1 MNRKKEISLEDLAS
15 TEWES
20 ESSVKMGFEKGVFKA
35 KAFFN
40 QMVYSF
46 THGKRRGETTR
57 FPTIDP
63 SFTWKKGFVHCW
75 TGYPNHGKTEM
86 LLQMSIAKSL
96 HDGWKWV
103 IFCPENM
110 SSDEQGTLTP
120 DELFDTLIH
129 AYIGK
134 SVDPFYKSS
143 QMSMEEYR
151 RGIEFVDK
159 HYTIIYPPELK
170 TPATVVKYLQHVID
184 SEKIDGVICDP
195 WNKMV
200 HNYSGLLDE
209 YLASQFAII
218 KDFAIRN
225 HIVFNIVEHPK
236 SVLKLQDGTLP
247 IPDAYS
253 LRGGAM
259 WNNAMDVI
267 ISVHR
272 PNYHQDK
279 KDQSVDF
286 ISHKIKNQKLVGM
299 PGTVNLTF
307 DRKSNRYFEING
319 NSPLQGVEM
328 PGETY
333 NVFKINPSKDFGL
346 EDSAPF

>member
-1 MNRKKEISLEDLAS
+1 MEKELLDELTSL
-15 TEWES
+15 S
-20 ESSVKMGFEKGVFKA
+20 EPFSQKEEKTLFHKGIFKA

-40 QMVYSF
+40 QMKYSF
-46 THGKRRGETTR
+46 IHGKRRGETTR
-57 FPTIDP
+57 FHSIDP
-63 SFTWKKGFVHCW
+63 CFTWKKGFVHCW

-86 LLQMSIAKSL
+86 LLQLSIAKSL
-96 HDGWKWV
+96 HDGWNWV

-110 SSDEQGTLTP
+110 SSDEKGTITP

-134 SVDPFYKSS
+134 STDPYYKNI
-143 QMSMEEYR
+143 QMSMEEYE

-159 HYTIIYPPELK
+159 HYTIIYPNELK
-170 TPATVVKYLQHVID
+170 TPATVVKYLQHVI
-184 SEKIDGVICDP
+184 ETQKVDGVILDP

-200 HNYSGLLDE
+200 HNYAGLLDE

-236 SVLKLQDGTLP
+236 SVARQADGSLP
-247 IPDAYS
+247 VPDAYC

-272 PNYHQDK
+272 PNYHTDK
-279 KDQSVDF
+279 KDSAVDF

-307 DRKSNRYFEING
+307 ERKSNRYFESDG
-319 NSPLQGVEM
+319 NSPLHVIKE
-328 PGETY
+328 Y
-333 NVFKINPSKDFGL
+333 NNTLFQVYKSKDFGL
-346 EDSAPF
+346 EDKAPF